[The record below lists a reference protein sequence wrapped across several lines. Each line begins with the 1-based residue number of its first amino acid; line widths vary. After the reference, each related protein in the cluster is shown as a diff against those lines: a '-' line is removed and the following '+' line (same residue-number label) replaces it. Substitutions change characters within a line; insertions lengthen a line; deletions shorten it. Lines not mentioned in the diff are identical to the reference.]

1 MVAFISYSRANS
13 DFATRLTEDLKAA
26 GHDIWF
32 DQFNIPTGSRWDD
45 EIEKALRS
53 CAVFLLILSPASMQ
67 SQNVKDEVGYAIDA
81 GKHILPVMIE
91 PCDIPFRL
99 RRFQFVN
106 FIDRSYEESLAEI
119 GDLLVQAEKPQPKLD
134 STDKPAAAKR
144 PPAPTEKKSTIGG
157 DQNIIQ
163 GNVSGGIVVQ
173 GRNAK
178 VTVNQSSGVD
188 AGEIAALFEKLYR
201 QVETRPDDPNV
212 DKSEIVETLQK
223 LEEESAKGDE
233 ANEAKLGRWAENLG
247 RMAPDILDVALAS
260 LGGPVS
266 GFTAV
271 FKKIAD
277 HARQQSKQ

>member
-13 DFATRLTEDLKAA
+13 DFTTHLAEDLKAA

-32 DQFNIPTGSRWDD
+32 DQFSIPTGSRWDD

-53 CAVFLLILSPASMQ
+53 CPVFLLILSPESMQ

-106 FIDRSYEESLAEI
+106 FADKSYEESLAEI
-119 GDLLVQAEKPQPKLD
+119 GELLSQAEKHQSKMD
-134 STDKPAAAKR
+134 STDKPAAVKR
-144 PPAPTEKKSTIGG
+144 PPSPTEKKSTIGG
-157 DQNIIQ
+157 DQNIVQ
-163 GNVSGGIVVQ
+163 GNISGGIVVQ

-178 VTVNQSSGVD
+178 VTVNQSSG
-188 AGEIAALFEKLYR
+188 ASTGEIAALFEKLYR
-201 QVETRPDDPNV
+201 QVEARPDDQNI
-212 DKSEIVETLQK
+212 DKTEIVETLQK
-223 LEEESAKGDE
+223 IEEESVKGDK
-233 ANEAKLGRWAENLG
+233 ANEAKLERWAESLG

-277 HARQQSKQ
+277 HVRQQSKQ